1 MFCLIFSFLSAING
15 REPCKN
21 QYIGRAFRL
30 TCCPRKK
37 ARSPLLPVVSKHGRR
52 DPVGLLST
60 AVAGCL
66 AVWLGGT
73 QPARADIFA
82 FVDQKGVIHLTDRA
96 DDPRYRLLIRFPK
109 KKDGVRV
116 MSPEHDVTANPRYG
130 TVIRA
135 AATRYDL
142 DEALVHAVIR
152 AESGYD
158 SDAISPKGAVG
169 LMQLM
174 PETASRYG
182 VRNRRDPESNIDGG
196 SRYLRD
202 LLQMFN
208 NNLHLSLAAYN
219 AGENAVKRY
228 GNQIPPYE
236 ETRQYVTRVLQFYKI
251 YRDKL

>member
-1 MFCLIFSFLSAING
+1 MKVYPTAILG
-15 REPCKN
+15 
-21 QYIGRAFRL
+21 F
-30 TCCPRKK
+30 
-37 ARSPLLPVVSKHGRR
+37 
-52 DPVGLLST
+52 
-60 AVAGCL
+60 L
-66 AVWLGGT
+66 AVWFIGT

-116 MSPEHDVTANPRYG
+116 MVPDDHISSSNQRYG

-135 AATRYDL
+135 AASRYDL

-152 AESGYD
+152 AESSYD
-158 SDAISPKGAVG
+158 PDAISPKGAVG

-202 LLQMFN
+202 LLRLFN

-228 GNQIPPYE
+228 GNQVPPYE
-236 ETRQYVTRVLQFYKI
+236 ETKQYVTRVLHFYKL

>member
-1 MFCLIFSFLSAING
+1 M
-15 REPCKN
+15 
-21 QYIGRAFRL
+21 
-30 TCCPRKK
+30 
-37 ARSPLLPVVSKHGRR
+37 RSPLVVI
-52 DPVGLLST
+52 VG
-60 AVAGCL
+60 AL
-66 AVWLGGT
+66 AVLLACA
-73 QPARADIFA
+73 PAARADIFA

-96 DDPRYRLLIRFPK
+96 DDSRYRLLIRFPK
-109 KKDGVRV
+109 KRDGVRV
-116 MSPEHDVTANPRYG
+116 ISPNGEVTFANPRYG
-130 TVIRA
+130 TAIRA

-152 AESGYD
+152 AESSYD
-158 SDAISPKGAVG
+158 PDAISPKGAVG

-182 VRNRRDPESNIDGG
+182 VRDRRDPESNIDGG

-202 LLQMFN
+202 LLRLFN

-236 ETRQYVTRVLQFYKI
+236 ETRQYVTRVLQFYKL
-251 YRDKL
+251 YREKL